1 VLKFPNTETLVD
13 SFFKSTLQLQSIGF
27 TFVDTPKGP
36 KVTFEEPVAVPSSV
50 SCSEEVSIKVEDD
63 SNVSRYKI
71 WVLEQWRC
79 LQNYRLP
86 PMPPISPRLRMMQRS
101 VQCLGLGRM
110 EVLTQLQAASNAEES
125 TDGDDNAKVSIT
137 SGS

>member
-79 LQNYRLP
+79 LQIHRLP

-110 EVLTQLQAASNAEES
+110 EVLTQLQAASNAKES
-125 TDGDDNAKVSIT
+125 TDGDDNAKVSII